1 MCLYSLHVPEGQ
13 RRKARVGENLTR
25 GTYGSADYPHACLKG
40 DDGKVTCI
48 RPGTT
53 LVIDNAIFHRGI
65 NFTGMKEMVGRS
77 TKVVLVC
84 SIQGYSADRFELPNG
99 IHAVLEWLAEGTVFR
114 IPRKVRKD
122 KGVRKPRSLDKVLGL
137 DQIKADIPVDRKVR
151 A

>member
-25 GTYGSADYPHACLKG
+25 DTYGNHSCLTGDDGRVACLK
-40 DDGKVTCI
+40 
-48 RPGTT
+48 PGTT
-53 LVIDNAIFHRGI
+53 LVIDNAIFNRNL
-65 NFTGMKEMVGRS
+65 NFTGMKEMAGKS
-77 TKVVLVC
+77 IKVVLLRTM
-84 SIQGYSADRFELPNG
+84 QGYSADQFELPNG
-99 IHAVLEWLAEGTVFR
+99 IRASLEWLAEGTVFR

>member
-25 GTYGSADYPHACLKG
+25 DAYGHHSCLTG
-40 DDGKVTCI
+40 DDGKVACLK
-48 RPGTT
+48 PGTT
-53 LVIDNAIFHRGI
+53 LVIDNAIFRRGI
-65 NFTGMKEMVGRS
+65 SFTGMEEMTDS
-77 TKVVLVC
+77 PIKVVLLRTMK
-84 SIQGYSADRFELPNG
+84 GYSADQFALPNG
-99 IHAVLEWLAEGTVFR
+99 IRASLEWLAEGTVFR